1 MVDAQEARKVA
12 EDSREMFWR
21 GQSFMRD
28 VFLGN
33 FRIDLLERLTLDEP
47 DRPEFWDFYRR
58 LADFLRDEVDSAEI
72 DATGEYPP
80 EVVAGLAEL
89 GAFGLKIPKEYGGL
103 GLTHPEYVR
112 VMQLLGGSDGNVAAL
127 LSAHQAIGV
136 PQPIKLFGT
145 AEQKKR
151 FLPRCAKGAISA
163 FALTELTAGSDPA
176 RLGTTAELS
185 EDGEHYVLNGHKLW
199 CTNVTLADLIVV
211 MARNPATKR
220 INCLVVEMDWPGVE
234 VEHRSRFMGLRA
246 LANGVVSFDN
256 VKVPKENLIGNDGDG
271 LKIALV
277 TLNTGRLSL
286 PAGTSG
292 SAKRFVEVVRK
303 WSNARVQWGVP
314 IGKHEAIAQ
323 KNAYILAS
331 TFAMESIAY
340 TVGELADHE
349 DADIR
354 LEAAAAKEWN
364 SVRNWKLAD
373 ETLQVRGGRGFETE
387 HSLLARG
394 EPGIGIERAMR
405 DNRVNLIFEG
415 TSEIMHLFIARE
427 AVDKHLQVAGKLID
441 PKASIG
447 QRLGSLPKILA
458 FYAWWYPTRW
468 LRWSLWP
475 SFSRYGKLA
484 RHLRYASRASAR
496 LARNTFHGIARFGP
510 GLERRQGFLFR
521 IVDIGIEIF
530 ALSATVR
537 HAHKLQEDGAEDA
550 AQAVDLA
557 DFFARQTR
565 RNIDTLFHQ
574 LWRNDDA
581 QATRV
586 GLDLLAGKH
595 TWLERGINPLPY
607 SVDDLRP
614 KSMEEILEEREQ
626 RKRDRTPE
634 QPTTQDEVRA
644 ARGL

>member
-1 MVDAQEARKVA
+1 MVDAAEARRVA
-12 EDSREMFWR
+12 EESREKSWS
-21 GQSFMRD
+21 GQSFMKD
-28 VFLGN
+28 VFLGD
-33 FRIDLLERLTLDEP
+33 FRMDLLERLTLEEP
-47 DRPEFWDFYRR
+47 DRPEFWEFYRKIE
-58 LADFLRDEVDSAEI
+58 AFLRDKVDSPAI

-80 EVVAGLAEL
+80 EVLNGLAEL
-89 GAFGLKIPKEYGGL
+89 GAFGLKIPKKYGGL

-112 VMQLLGGSDGNVAAL
+112 VMQLLGSYDGNVTAL

-145 AEQKKR
+145 EDQKQR

-176 RLGTTAELS
+176 RLGTIAELS
-185 EDGEHYVLNGHKLW
+185 EDGEHYILNGQKLW

-211 MARNPATKR
+211 MARNPKTKR
-220 INCLVVEMDWPGVE
+220 INCFVVEMDWPGVK

-256 VKVPKENLIGNDGDG
+256 VKIPRENLIGNDGDG

-286 PAGTSG
+286 PAATSG

-314 IGKHEAIAQ
+314 IGKHEAIAH
-323 KNAYILAS
+323 KNAYILSSA
-331 TFAMESIAY
+331 FAMESITY
-340 TVGELADHE
+340 VVGELADHE

-364 SVRNWKLAD
+364 SVRNWSLAD
-373 ETLQVRGGRGFETE
+373 ETLQIRGGRGYETE
-387 HSLLARG
+387 RSLADRG

-405 DNRVNLIFEG
+405 DNRINLIFEG
-415 TSEIMHLFIARE
+415 SSEIMHLFIARE
-427 AVDKHLQVAGKLID
+427 AVDKHLHVAGDLID

-447 QRLGSLPKILA
+447 KRLAAIPKILA

-468 LRWSLWP
+468 LRWSPWP

-484 RHLRYASRASAR
+484 KHLRYASRASAR
-496 LARNTFHGIARFGP
+496 LARNTFHGMVRFGP

-521 IVDIGIEIF
+521 IVDIGLEIF
-530 ALSATVR
+530 ALASTVR
-537 HAHKLQEDGAEDA
+537 HAHKLQTEGAEEA
-550 AQAVDLA
+550 VQAVALA
-557 DFFARQTR
+557 DFFARQQR
-565 RNIDTLFHQ
+565 RHIDTLFHE
-574 LWRNDDA
+574 LWSNDDA
-581 QATRV
+581 RATRV
-586 GLDLLAGKH
+586 GQDLLAGKH
-595 TWLERGINPLPY
+595 TWLERGITALPY
-607 SVDDLRP
+607 SIDDMRP
-614 KSMEEILEEREQ
+614 KPMDVVLRERE
-626 RKRDRTPE
+626 E
-634 QPTTQDEVRA
+634 QERAPSEDEP
-644 ARGL
+644 AREELRIA

>member
-12 EDSREMFWR
+12 EDSREKFWR

-47 DRPEFWDFYRR
+47 ERPEFWDFYRR
-58 LADFLRDEVDSAEI
+58 LADFLRDKVDSAEI

-145 AEQKKR
+145 TEQKKR

-176 RLGTTAELS
+176 RLGTTAALS
-185 EDGEHYVLNGHKLW
+185 EDGEHYVLNGQKLW

-220 INCLVVEMDWPGVE
+220 INCLVVEMDWPGVK

-256 VKVPKENLIGNDGDG
+256 VKIPKENLIGNDGDG

-314 IGKHEAIAQ
+314 IGKHEAIAH

-484 RHLRYASRASAR
+484 THLRYASRASAR

-550 AQAVDLA
+550 ARAVDLA

-565 RNIDTLFHQ
+565 RNIDALFHQ

-595 TWLERGINPLPY
+595 TWLERGIDPLPY
-607 SVDDLRP
+607 SIDDLRP

-634 QPTTQDEVRA
+634 QPTTQDEVRTV
-644 ARGL
+644 RGL

>member
-1 MVDAQEARKVA
+1 
-12 EDSREMFWR
+12 
-21 GQSFMRD
+21 MRD

-47 DRPEFWDFYRR
+47 DRPEFWEFYHR
-58 LADFLRDEVDSAEI
+58 LADFLRDKVDSAEI

-127 LSAHQAIGV
+127 LSAHQSIGV

-151 FLPRCAKGAISA
+151 FLPRCARGAISA

-185 EDGEHYVLNGHKLW
+185 EDGAHYVLNGQKLW

-256 VKVPKENLIGNDGDG
+256 VKIPKENLIGNDGEG

-331 TFAMESIAY
+331 AFAMESIAY

-387 HSLLARG
+387 RSLLARG

-458 FYAWWYPTRW
+458 FYTWWYPSRW

-484 RHLRYASRASAR
+484 KHLRFASRASAR

-530 ALSATVR
+530 ALAATVR

-595 TWLERGINPLPY
+595 TWLERGIDPLPY

-634 QPTTQDEVRA
+634 HPTTQGEVRT

>member
-1 MVDAQEARKVA
+1 MVDAQEARRVA
-12 EDSREMFWR
+12 EESREKSWR

-47 DRPEFWDFYRR
+47 DRPEFWEFHHR
-58 LADFLRDEVDSAEI
+58 LADFLRDKVDPAEI
-72 DATGEYPP
+72 DASGEYPP
-80 EVVAGLAEL
+80 EVIAGLAEL
-89 GAFGLKIPKEYGGL
+89 GAFGLKIPTEYGGL

-112 VMQLLGGSDGNVAAL
+112 VMQLLGGHDGNVAAL

-145 AEQKKR
+145 EEQKKR
-151 FLPRCAKGAISA
+151 FLPRCARGAISA
-163 FALTELTAGSDPA
+163 FALTELSAGSDPA

-185 EDGEHYVLNGHKLW
+185 EDGEHYVLNGQKLW

-220 INCLVVEMDWPGVE
+220 INCLVVEMDWPGVK

-256 VKVPKENLIGNDGDG
+256 VKIPKDNLIGKDGDG

-314 IGKHEAIAQ
+314 IGKHEAIAH
-323 KNAYILAS
+323 KNAYILSSA
-331 TFAMESIAY
+331 FAMESIAY
-340 TVGELADHE
+340 VVGELADHE

-364 SVRNWKLAD
+364 SVRNWKLSD

-394 EPGIGIERAMR
+394 EAGIGIERAMR

-415 TSEIMHLFIARE
+415 SSEIMHLFIARE
-427 AVDKHLQVAGKLID
+427 AVDKHLRVAGKLID

-447 QRLGSLPKILA
+447 QRLGALPKILA

-468 LRWSLWP
+468 FRWSLWP

-484 RHLRYASRASAR
+484 KHLRYASRASAR

-510 GLERRQGFLFR
+510 SLERRQGFLFR
-521 IVDIGIEIF
+521 IIDIGIEIF
-530 ALSATVR
+530 ALATTVR
-537 HAHKLQEDGAEDA
+537 YAQKLQQDGAEEA

-574 LWRNDDA
+574 LWHNDDA
-581 QATRV
+581 RAARV
-586 GLDLLAGKH
+586 CQDLLAGKH
-595 TWLERGINPLPY
+595 TWLERGIEPLPY
-607 SVDDLRP
+607 TAEDLRP

-626 RKRDRTPE
+626 KKSEPAKE
-634 QPTTQDEVRA
+634 KPA
-644 ARGL
+644 AQEELRIA

>member
-1 MVDAQEARKVA
+1 MVDAQEARRVA
-12 EDSREMFWR
+12 EESREKSWR

-47 DRPEFWDFYRR
+47 DRPEFWEFHHR
-58 LADFLRDEVDSAEI
+58 LADFLRDKVDPAEI
-72 DATGEYPP
+72 DASGEYPP
-80 EVVAGLAEL
+80 EVIAGLAEL
-89 GAFGLKIPKEYGGL
+89 GAFGLKIPTEYGGL

-112 VMQLLGGSDGNVAAL
+112 VMQLLGGHDGNVAAL

-145 AEQKKR
+145 EEQKKR
-151 FLPRCAKGAISA
+151 FLPRCARGAISA
-163 FALTELTAGSDPA
+163 FALTELSAGSDPA

-185 EDGEHYVLNGHKLW
+185 EDGEHYVLNGQKLW

-220 INCLVVEMDWPGVE
+220 INCLVVEMDWPGVK

-256 VKVPKENLIGNDGDG
+256 VKIPKDNLIGKDGDG

-314 IGKHEAIAQ
+314 IGKHEAIAH
-323 KNAYILAS
+323 KNAYILSSA
-331 TFAMESIAY
+331 FAMESIAY
-340 TVGELADHE
+340 VVGELADHE

-364 SVRNWKLAD
+364 SVRNWKLSD

-387 HSLLARG
+387 HSLLACG
-394 EPGIGIERAMR
+394 EAGIGIERAMR

-415 TSEIMHLFIARE
+415 SSEIMHLFIARE
-427 AVDKHLQVAGKLID
+427 AVDKHLRVAGKLID

-447 QRLGSLPKILA
+447 QRLGALPKILA

-468 LRWSLWP
+468 FRWSLWP

-484 RHLRYASRASAR
+484 KHLRYASRASAR

-510 GLERRQGFLFR
+510 SLERRQGFLFR
-521 IVDIGIEIF
+521 IIDIGIEIF
-530 ALSATVR
+530 ALATTVR
-537 HAHKLQEDGAEDA
+537 YAQKLQQDGAEEA

-574 LWRNDDA
+574 LWHNDDA
-581 QATRV
+581 RAARV
-586 GLDLLAGKH
+586 GQDLLAGKH
-595 TWLERGINPLPY
+595 TWLERGIEPLPY
-607 SVDDLRP
+607 TAEDLRP

-626 RKRDRTPE
+626 KKSEPAKE
-634 QPTTQDEVRA
+634 KPA
-644 ARGL
+644 AQEELRIA

>member
-12 EDSREMFWR
+12 EESREKFWR

-47 DRPEFWDFYRR
+47 DRPEFWEFYRR
-58 LADFLRDEVDSAEI
+58 LADFLRDKVDSAEI

-127 LSAHQAIGV
+127 LSAHQSIGV

-185 EDGEHYVLNGHKLW
+185 EDGAHYVLNGQKLW

-220 INCLVVEMDWPGVE
+220 INCLVVEMDWPGVK

-256 VKVPKENLIGNDGDG
+256 VKIPKENLIGNDGDG

-331 TFAMESIAY
+331 AFAMESIAY

-387 HSLLARG
+387 RSLLARG

-458 FYAWWYPTRW
+458 FYTWWYPTRW

-484 RHLRYASRASAR
+484 KHLRYASRASAR

-530 ALSATVR
+530 ALAATVR

-565 RNIDTLFHQ
+565 RNIDALFHQ

-595 TWLERGINPLPY
+595 TWLERGIDPLPY

-634 QPTTQDEVRA
+634 QPTTQDEVRT

>member
-1 MVDAQEARKVA
+1 MVDAEEARRVA
-12 EDSREMFWR
+12 EESREKSWL

-28 VFLGN
+28 VFLGD

-47 DRPEFWDFYRR
+47 DRPEFWEFYRK
-58 LADFLRDEVDSAEI
+58 LADFLRDEVDPAEI

-80 EVVAGLAEL
+80 EVVAGLADL

-112 VMQLLGGSDGNVAAL
+112 VMQLLGGHDANVAAL

-145 AEQKKR
+145 DEQKKR
-151 FLPRCAKGAISA
+151 FLPRCAKGSISA

-176 RLGTTAELS
+176 RLGTTAEIS
-185 EDGEHYVLNGHKLW
+185 EDGEHYVLNGQKLW

-211 MARNPATKR
+211 MARNPATKK
-220 INCLVVEMDWPGVE
+220 INCLVVEMDWPGVK

-256 VKVPKENLIGNDGDG
+256 VKIPKENLIGNDGDG

-314 IGKHEAIAQ
+314 IGKHEAIAH
-323 KNAYILAS
+323 KNAYILSSA
-331 TFAMESIAY
+331 FAMESIAY
-340 TVGELADHE
+340 VVGELADRK

-364 SVRNWKLAD
+364 SVRNWSLSD
-373 ETLQVRGGRGFETE
+373 ETLQIRGGRGYESE
-387 HSLLARG
+387 RSLTARG

-405 DNRVNLIFEG
+405 DNRINLIFEG
-415 TSEIMHLFIARE
+415 SSEIMHLFIARE
-427 AVDKHLQVAGKLID
+427 AVDKHLQVAGKLVD

-447 QRLGSLPKILA
+447 QRLGALPKMLA

-468 LRWSLWP
+468 LRWSVWP

-484 RHLRYASRASAR
+484 KHLRYASRASAR
-496 LARNTFHGIARFGP
+496 LARNTFHGMARFGP

-530 ALSATVR
+530 ALAATVR
-537 HAHKLQEDGAEDA
+537 HAHKLQQDGAEDA
-550 AQAVDLA
+550 TQAVDLA

-565 RNIDTLFHQ
+565 RNIDMLFHQ

-581 QATRV
+581 RATRV

-595 TWLERGINPLPY
+595 TWVERGITPMPY
-607 SVDDLRP
+607 SAEDLRP
-614 KSMEEILEEREQ
+614 KSMEEILQEREQ
-626 RKRDRTPE
+626 RKSEPAEE
-634 QPTTQDEVRA
+634 QPA
-644 ARGL
+644 AREELRIA

>member
-1 MVDAQEARKVA
+1 MVDAEEARRVA
-12 EDSREMFWR
+12 EDSREKFWR

-33 FRIDLLERLTLDEP
+33 FRMDLLERLTLDEP
-47 DRPEFWDFYRR
+47 DRPEFWAFYDR
-58 LADFLRDEVDSAEI
+58 LAAFLRDEVDSAEI

-80 EVVAGLAEL
+80 QVVAGLAEL

-176 RLGTTAELS
+176 RLATTAELS
-185 EDGEHYVLNGHKLW
+185 ADGEHYVLNGQKLW

-220 INCLVVEMDWPGVE
+220 INCLVVEMDWPGVK
-234 VEHRSRFMGLRA
+234 VEHRSHFMGLRA

-256 VKVPKENLIGNDGDG
+256 VKIPKNNLIGKDGDG

-314 IGKHEAIAQ
+314 IGKHEAIAH
-323 KNAYILAS
+323 KNAYILSSA
-331 TFAMESIAY
+331 FAMESIAY

-387 HSLLARG
+387 RSLLARG
-394 EPGIGIERAMR
+394 EPAIGIERALR

-441 PKASIG
+441 PKAG
-447 QRLGSLPKILA
+447 LAQRLRSLPRIVA

-484 RHLRYASRASAR
+484 KHLRYASRASAR
-496 LARNTFHGIARFGP
+496 LARNTFHGIVRFGP

-521 IVDIGIEIF
+521 VVDIGIEIF
-530 ALSATVR
+530 ALAATVR
-537 HAHKLQEDGAEDA
+537 HAHKLKEDGAENA

-557 DFFARQTR
+557 DFFARQSR
-565 RNIDTLFHQ
+565 RAIDTSFHQ

-595 TWLERGINPLPY
+595 AWLERGIDPLPY
-607 SVDDLRP
+607 EVDDLRP
-614 KSMEEILEEREQ
+614 KSMEEILDEQDRERG
-626 RKRDRTPE
+626 KPAPA
-634 QPTTQDEVRA
+634 QPKVHEEVRIA
-644 ARGL
+644 

>member
-1 MVDAQEARKVA
+1 MVDAQEARRVA
-12 EDSREMFWR
+12 EESREKSWR

-47 DRPEFWDFYRR
+47 DRPEFWEFHHR
-58 LADFLRDEVDSAEI
+58 LADFLRDKVDPAEI
-72 DATGEYPP
+72 DASGEYPP
-80 EVVAGLAEL
+80 EVIAGLAEL
-89 GAFGLKIPKEYGGL
+89 GAFGLKIPTEYGGL

-112 VMQLLGGSDGNVAAL
+112 VMQLLGGHDGNVAAL

-145 AEQKKR
+145 EEQKKR
-151 FLPRCAKGAISA
+151 FLPRCARGAISA
-163 FALTELTAGSDPA
+163 FALTELSAGSDPA

-185 EDGEHYVLNGHKLW
+185 EDGEHYVLNGQKLW

-220 INCLVVEMDWPGVE
+220 INCLVVEMDWPGVK

-256 VKVPKENLIGNDGDG
+256 VKIPKDNLIGKDGDG

-314 IGKHEAIAQ
+314 IGKHEAIAH
-323 KNAYILAS
+323 KNAYILSSA
-331 TFAMESIAY
+331 FAMESIAY
-340 TVGELADHE
+340 VVGELADHE

-364 SVRNWKLAD
+364 SVRNWKLSD

-394 EPGIGIERAMR
+394 EAGIGIERAMR

-415 TSEIMHLFIARE
+415 SSEIMHLFIARE
-427 AVDKHLQVAGKLID
+427 AVDKHLRVAGKLID

-447 QRLGSLPKILA
+447 QRLGALPKILA

-468 LRWSLWP
+468 FRWSLWP

-484 RHLRYASRASAR
+484 KHLRYASRASAR

-510 GLERRQGFLFR
+510 SLERRQGFLFR
-521 IVDIGIEIF
+521 IIDIGIEIF
-530 ALSATVR
+530 ALTATVR
-537 HAHKLQEDGAEDA
+537 YAHKLQQDGAEEA

-574 LWRNDDA
+574 LWHNDDA
-581 QATRV
+581 RAARV
-586 GLDLLAGKH
+586 GQDLLAGKH
-595 TWLERGINPLPY
+595 TWLERGIEPLPY
-607 SVDDLRP
+607 TAEDLRP

-626 RKRDRTPE
+626 KKSEPAKE
-634 QPTTQDEVRA
+634 KPA
-644 ARGL
+644 AQEELRIA

>member
-1 MVDAQEARKVA
+1 MVDAQEARRVA
-12 EDSREMFWR
+12 EESREKSWR

-47 DRPEFWDFYRR
+47 ERPEFWEFYHR
-58 LADFLRDEVDSAEI
+58 LADFLRDKVDPAEI
-72 DATGEYPP
+72 DASGEYPA

-89 GAFGLKIPKEYGGL
+89 GAFGLKIPTDYGGL

-112 VMQLLGGSDGNVAAL
+112 VMQLLGGHDGNVAAL

-145 AEQKKR
+145 EEQKKR
-151 FLPRCAKGAISA
+151 FLPRCARGAISA
-163 FALTELTAGSDPA
+163 FALTELSAGSDPA

-185 EDGEHYVLNGHKLW
+185 EDGEHYVLNGQKLW

-220 INCLVVEMDWPGVE
+220 INCLVVEMDWPGVK

-256 VKVPKENLIGNDGDG
+256 VKIPKDNLIGKDGDG

-314 IGKHEAIAQ
+314 IGKHEAIAH
-323 KNAYILAS
+323 KNAYILSSA
-331 TFAMESIAY
+331 FAMESIAY
-340 TVGELADHE
+340 VVGELADHE

-394 EPGIGIERAMR
+394 EAGIGIERAMR

-415 TSEIMHLFIARE
+415 SSEIMHLFIARE
-427 AVDKHLQVAGKLID
+427 AVDKHLRVAGTLID

-447 QRLGSLPKILA
+447 QRLGALPKILA

-468 LRWSLWP
+468 FRWSLWP

-484 RHLRYASRASAR
+484 KHLRYASRASAR

-510 GLERRQGFLFR
+510 SLERRQGFLFR
-521 IVDIGIEIF
+521 IIDIGIEIF
-530 ALSATVR
+530 ALAATVR
-537 HAHKLQEDGAEDA
+537 YAHKLQQDGAEEA

-565 RNIDTLFHQ
+565 RNIDTLFHH

-581 QATRV
+581 HATRV
-586 GLDLLAGKH
+586 GQDLLAGKH
-595 TWLERGINPLPY
+595 TWLERGIEPLPY
-607 SVDDLRP
+607 TAEDLRP

-626 RKRDRTPE
+626 KKSEPAKE
-634 QPTTQDEVRA
+634 KPA
-644 ARGL
+644 AQEELRIA

>member
-1 MVDAQEARKVA
+1 MVDAQEARRVA
-12 EDSREMFWR
+12 EESREKSWR

-47 DRPEFWDFYRR
+47 DRPEFWEFYRR
-58 LADFLRDEVDSAEI
+58 LADFLRDKVDPAEI
-72 DATGEYPP
+72 DASGEYPP
-80 EVVAGLAEL
+80 EVIAGLAEL
-89 GAFGLKIPKEYGGL
+89 GAFGLKIPTEYGGL

-112 VMQLLGGSDGNVAAL
+112 VMQLLGGYDGNVAAL

-145 AEQKKR
+145 EEQKKR
-151 FLPRCAKGAISA
+151 FLPRCARGAISA
-163 FALTELTAGSDPA
+163 FALTELSAGSDPA

-185 EDGEHYVLNGHKLW
+185 EDGEHYVLNGQKLW

-220 INCLVVEMDWPGVE
+220 INCLVVEMDWPGVK

-256 VKVPKENLIGNDGDG
+256 VKIPKDNLIGKDGDG

-314 IGKHEAIAQ
+314 IGKHEAIAH
-323 KNAYILAS
+323 KNAYILSSA
-331 TFAMESIAY
+331 FAMESIAY
-340 TVGELADHE
+340 VVGELADHE

-364 SVRNWKLAD
+364 SVRNWKLSD

-394 EPGIGIERAMR
+394 EAGIGIERAMR

-415 TSEIMHLFIARE
+415 SSEIMHLFIARE
-427 AVDKHLQVAGKLID
+427 AVDKHLRVAGKLID

-447 QRLGSLPKILA
+447 QRLGALPKILA

-468 LRWSLWP
+468 FRWSLWP

-484 RHLRYASRASAR
+484 KHLRYASRASAR

-510 GLERRQGFLFR
+510 SLERRQGFLFR
-521 IVDIGIEIF
+521 IIDIGIEIF
-530 ALSATVR
+530 ALATTVR
-537 HAHKLQEDGAEDA
+537 YAQKLQQDGAEEA

-574 LWRNDDA
+574 LWHNDDA
-581 QATRV
+581 RAARV
-586 GLDLLAGKH
+586 GQDLLAGKH
-595 TWLERGINPLPY
+595 TWLERGIEPLPY
-607 SVDDLRP
+607 TAEDLRP

-626 RKRDRTPE
+626 KKSEPAKE
-634 QPTTQDEVRA
+634 KPA
-644 ARGL
+644 AQEELRIA

>member
-1 MVDAQEARKVA
+1 MVDAQEARRVA
-12 EDSREMFWR
+12 EESREKSWR

-47 DRPEFWDFYRR
+47 DRPEFWEFHHR
-58 LADFLRDEVDSAEI
+58 LADFLRDKVDPAEI
-72 DATGEYPP
+72 DASGEYPP
-80 EVVAGLAEL
+80 EVIAGLAEL
-89 GAFGLKIPKEYGGL
+89 GAFGLKIPTEYGGL

-112 VMQLLGGSDGNVAAL
+112 VMQLLGGYDGNVAAL

-145 AEQKKR
+145 EEQKKR
-151 FLPRCAKGAISA
+151 FLPRCARGAISA
-163 FALTELTAGSDPA
+163 FALTELSAGSDPA

-185 EDGEHYVLNGHKLW
+185 EDGEHYVLNGQKLW

-220 INCLVVEMDWPGVE
+220 INCLVVEMDWPGVK

-256 VKVPKENLIGNDGDG
+256 VKIPKDNLIGKDGDG

-314 IGKHEAIAQ
+314 IGKHEAIAH
-323 KNAYILAS
+323 KNAYILSSA
-331 TFAMESIAY
+331 FAMESIAY
-340 TVGELADHE
+340 VVGELADHE

-364 SVRNWKLAD
+364 SVRNWKLSD

-394 EPGIGIERAMR
+394 EAGIGIERALR

-415 TSEIMHLFIARE
+415 SSEIMHLFIARE
-427 AVDKHLQVAGKLID
+427 AVDKHLRVAGKLID

-447 QRLGSLPKILA
+447 QRLGALPKILA

-468 LRWSLWP
+468 FRWSLWP

-484 RHLRYASRASAR
+484 KHLRYASRASAR

-510 GLERRQGFLFR
+510 SLERRQGFLFR
-521 IVDIGIEIF
+521 IIDIGIEIF
-530 ALSATVR
+530 ALATTVR
-537 HAHKLQEDGAEDA
+537 YAQKLQQDGAEEA

-574 LWRNDDA
+574 LWHNDDA
-581 QATRV
+581 RAARV
-586 GLDLLAGKH
+586 GQDLLAGKH
-595 TWLERGINPLPY
+595 TWLERGIEPLPY
-607 SVDDLRP
+607 TAEDLRP

-626 RKRDRTPE
+626 KKSEPAKE
-634 QPTTQDEVRA
+634 KPA
-644 ARGL
+644 AQEELRIA

>member
-1 MVDAQEARKVA
+1 
-12 EDSREMFWR
+12 
-21 GQSFMRD
+21 
-28 VFLGN
+28 
-33 FRIDLLERLTLDEP
+33 
-47 DRPEFWDFYRR
+47 EFWEFHHR
-58 LADFLRDEVDSAEI
+58 LADFLRDKVDPAEI
-72 DATGEYPP
+72 DASGEYPP
-80 EVVAGLAEL
+80 EVIAGLAEL
-89 GAFGLKIPKEYGGL
+89 GAFGLKIPTEYGGL

-112 VMQLLGGSDGNVAAL
+112 VMQLLGGHDGNVAAL

-145 AEQKKR
+145 EEQKKR
-151 FLPRCAKGAISA
+151 FLPRCARGAISA
-163 FALTELTAGSDPA
+163 FALTELSAGSDPA

-185 EDGEHYVLNGHKLW
+185 EDGEHYVLNGQKLW

-220 INCLVVEMDWPGVE
+220 INCLVVEMDWPGVK

-256 VKVPKENLIGNDGDG
+256 VKIPKDNLIGKDGDG

-314 IGKHEAIAQ
+314 IGKHEAIAH
-323 KNAYILAS
+323 KNAYILSSA
-331 TFAMESIAY
+331 FAMESIAY
-340 TVGELADHE
+340 VVGELADHE

-364 SVRNWKLAD
+364 SVRNWKLSD

-394 EPGIGIERAMR
+394 EAGIGIERAMR

-415 TSEIMHLFIARE
+415 SSEIMHLFIARE
-427 AVDKHLQVAGKLID
+427 AVDKHLRVAGKLID

-447 QRLGSLPKILA
+447 QRLGALPKILA

-468 LRWSLWP
+468 FRWSLWP

-484 RHLRYASRASAR
+484 KHLRYASRASAR

-510 GLERRQGFLFR
+510 SLERRQGFLFR
-521 IVDIGIEIF
+521 IIDIGIEIF
-530 ALSATVR
+530 ALATTVR
-537 HAHKLQEDGAEDA
+537 YAQKLQQDGAEEA

-574 LWRNDDA
+574 LWHNDDA
-581 QATRV
+581 RAARV
-586 GLDLLAGKH
+586 GQDLLAGKH
-595 TWLERGINPLPY
+595 TWLERGIEPLPY
-607 SVDDLRP
+607 TAEDLRP

-626 RKRDRTPE
+626 KKSEPAKE
-634 QPTTQDEVRA
+634 KPA
-644 ARGL
+644 AQEELRIA

>member
-1 MVDAQEARKVA
+1 MVDAQEARRVA
-12 EDSREMFWR
+12 EESREKSWR

-47 DRPEFWDFYRR
+47 DRPEFWEFHHR
-58 LADFLRDEVDSAEI
+58 LADFLRDKVDPAEI
-72 DATGEYPP
+72 DASGEYPP
-80 EVVAGLAEL
+80 EVIAGLAEL
-89 GAFGLKIPKEYGGL
+89 GAFGLKIPTEYGGL

-112 VMQLLGGSDGNVAAL
+112 VMQLLGGHDGNVAAL

-145 AEQKKR
+145 EEQKKR
-151 FLPRCAKGAISA
+151 FLPRCARGAISA
-163 FALTELTAGSDPA
+163 FALTELSAGSDPA

-185 EDGEHYVLNGHKLW
+185 EDGEHYVLNGQKLW

-220 INCLVVEMDWPGVE
+220 INCLVVEMDWPGVK

-256 VKVPKENLIGNDGDG
+256 VKIPKDNLIGKDGDG

-314 IGKHEAIAQ
+314 IGKHEAIAH
-323 KNAYILAS
+323 KNAYILSSA
-331 TFAMESIAY
+331 FAMESIAY
-340 TVGELADHE
+340 VVGELADHE

-364 SVRNWKLAD
+364 SVRNWKLSD

-394 EPGIGIERAMR
+394 EAGIGIERAMR

-415 TSEIMHLFIARE
+415 SSEIMHLFIARE
-427 AVDKHLQVAGKLID
+427 AVDKHLRVAGKLID

-447 QRLGSLPKILA
+447 QRLGALPKILA

-468 LRWSLWP
+468 FRWSLWP

-484 RHLRYASRASAR
+484 KHLRYASRASAR

-510 GLERRQGFLFR
+510 SLERRQGFLFR
-521 IVDIGIEIF
+521 IIDIGIEIF
-530 ALSATVR
+530 ALATTVR
-537 HAHKLQEDGAEDA
+537 YAQKLRQDGAEEA

-574 LWRNDDA
+574 LWHNDDA
-581 QATRV
+581 RAARV
-586 GLDLLAGKH
+586 GQDLLAGKH
-595 TWLERGINPLPY
+595 TWLERGIEPLPY
-607 SVDDLRP
+607 TAEDLRP

-626 RKRDRTPE
+626 KKSEPAKE
-634 QPTTQDEVRA
+634 KPA
-644 ARGL
+644 AQEELRIA

>member
-1 MVDAQEARKVA
+1 MVDAEEARRVA
-12 EDSREMFWR
+12 EESREKSWH

-33 FRIDLLERLTLDEP
+33 FRMDLLERLSLAEP
-47 DRPEFWDFYRR
+47 DRPEFWEFYRK
-58 LADFLRDEVDSAEI
+58 LEGFLQDKVDSAEI
-72 DATGEYPP
+72 DATGEYPL
-80 EVVAGLAEL
+80 EVVRGLAEL
-89 GAFGLKIPKEYGGL
+89 GAFGLKIPKKYGGL
-103 GLTHPEYVR
+103 GFSHPEYVR
-112 VMQLLGGSDGNVAAL
+112 VMQMLGGYDANVTAL

-145 AEQKKR
+145 EEQKKR

-163 FALTELTAGSDPA
+163 FALTELSVGSDPA

-185 EDGEHYVLNGHKLW
+185 EDGQHYVLNGQKLW

-211 MARNPATKR
+211 MARNPATNR
-220 INCLVVEMDWPGVE
+220 INCLVVEMDWPGVKI
-234 VEHRSRFMGLRA
+234 EHRSHFMGLRA

-256 VKVPKENLIGNDGDG
+256 VKIPHENLIGNDGDG

-286 PAGTSG
+286 PAATSG

-314 IGKHEAIAQ
+314 IGKHEAIAH
-323 KNAYILAS
+323 KNAYILSSA
-331 TFAMESIAY
+331 FAMESIAY
-340 TVGELADHE
+340 VVGELADRK

-364 SVRNWKLAD
+364 TVRNWELVD
-373 ETLQVRGGRGFETE
+373 ETLQVRGGRGYETE
-387 HSLLARG
+387 RSLTGRG
-394 EPGIGIERAMR
+394 EPGIGIERILR
-405 DNRVNLIFEG
+405 DSRINLIFEG
-415 TSEIMHLFIARE
+415 SSEIMHLFIARE
-427 AVDKHLQVAGKLID
+427 AVDKHLQVAGDLVD

-447 QRLGSLPKILA
+447 KRLGALPKILA

-484 RHLRYASRASAR
+484 KHLRYASRASAR
-496 LARNTFHGIARFGP
+496 LARNTFHGMARFGP

-530 ALSATVR
+530 ALATTIR
-537 HAHKLQEDGAEDA
+537 HAHKLQQEGADDA
-550 AQAVDLA
+550 AKAVDLA

-565 RNIDTLFHQ
+565 RKIDTLFHQ

-581 QATRV
+581 RATRV
-586 GLDLLAGKH
+586 GQELLEGKY
-595 TWLERGINPLPY
+595 TWLERGVTPLPY
-607 SVDDLRP
+607 TAEDLRP
-614 KSMEEILEEREQ
+614 KTMEEILREREESTREPAQ
-626 RKRDRTPE
+626 E
-634 QPTTQDEVRA
+634 QTA
-644 ARGL
+644 AREKLRIA